1 MEVEALAS
9 LTQFGVAGL
18 VGCMWIVER
27 RAAAE
32 RERQLEQTHA
42 RLMQERTQLDVLMR
56 ALRENT
62 RALTA
67 LEQGQRGVLGVLRWL
82 ADERAGGAVGDRGA
96 ESGERAERAAGR

>member
-32 RERQLEQTHA
+32 RERQLEETHT
-42 RLMQERTQLDVLMR
+42 RLMQERTQLGVLMQ
-56 ALRENT
+56 ALRDNT

-67 LEQGQRGVLGVLRWL
+67 LEVGQRGVLALMRRF
-82 ADERAGGAVGDRGA
+82 AEPGGGGEGGDGP
-96 ESGERAERAAGR
+96 E

>member
-18 VGCMWIVER
+18 IGWMWIVER
-27 RAAAE
+27 RAAAV
-32 RERQLEQTHA
+32 RDRQVQEAHDRMLSDKTRLE
-42 RLMQERTQLDVLMR
+42 VLVQ

-67 LEQGQRGVLGVLRWL
+67 LEVGQRGFIALLERFGV
-82 ADERAGGAVGDRGA
+82 EGQGGPGGAGP
-96 ESGERAERAAGR
+96 